1 MLPKVCI
8 SYSSQDAAYLQEFV
22 KILTSLENAGII
34 SSWTDQKLIP
44 GQNWDD
50 AIQSEFKSAD
60 VYILLL
66 SLDFFSSSYINS
78 IEKQIALDGEAHG
91 AVILP
96 IFLRKCD
103 FQKHGWLSERQGVPK
118 NKWVSDF
125 QSPQEK
131 DEIYHTI
138 SQAIGKA
145 IEQYT
150 NKKKSETLLYFA
162 FSNNARLLRERKR
175 VNYAL
180 TRFEENSEV
189 VNFRIGPTPEE
200 DDFLMDLDQKAYEEH
215 MAKELESIQ
224 VFVLLLDDSD
234 ECCQWQFNALER
246 HAEEKGLDSI
256 IQIFLFYNQSEE
268 GTDLNERVAEFV
280 EKHDGKVFHQLC
292 DNSADMTKII
302 THELDEHFQKNVKQ
316 VVVPGE
322 KKYVTFFFDPE
333 DARHLIKW
341 KIKQRLDEDD
351 EIEVITRPDAQ
362 KVSVTKAMLSQ
373 SCGVA
378 LYYGHANHN
387 WFDTI
392 QVYLRKFFVNEKHI
406 DPRIV
411 FIDEPDAD
419 VKDQMFVNRDLL
431 NNKTHKEVS
440 ILVDPN
446 QAASDLESFIQRV
459 KSSNNG

>member
-8 SYSSQDAAYLQEFV
+8 SYSSRDTDYFQEFV
-22 KILTSLENAGII
+22 KILTSLENAGLI
-34 SSWTDQKLIP
+34 SSWTDQKLVA

-50 AIQSEFKSAD
+50 EIQSEFKKAD

-66 SLDFFSSSYINS
+66 SLDFFSSSYINT
-78 IEKQIALDGEAHG
+78 IEKQIALDGEANG

-96 IFLRKCD
+96 VFLRECD
-103 FQKHGWLSERQGVPK
+103 FQRHQWIAQRHGVPK
-118 NKWVSDF
+118 GKWVSDF
-125 QSPQEK
+125 QTAQEK
-131 DEIYHTI
+131 DEINNQL
-138 SQAIGKA
+138 SQAIGEA
-145 IEQYT
+145 IQRYSD
-150 NKKKSETLLYFA
+150 KKKADTVLYFG

-180 TRFEENSEV
+180 TRFEENNDDI
-189 VNFRIGPTPEE
+189 NFRIGPTLDE
-200 DDFLMDLDQKAYEEH
+200 DDFLMDLGETEYKEH
-215 MAKELESIQ
+215 VWKELENSQ
-224 VFVLLLDDSD
+224 VFILLLDDAD
-234 ECCQWQFNALER
+234 ECCQWQYDTIER
-246 HAEEKGLDSI
+246 FAAEKGLDAMI
-256 IQIFLFYNQSEE
+256 KIFLFYNQSEE
-268 GTDLNERVAEFV
+268 GTDFNERVAAFV
-280 EKHDGKVFHQLC
+280 EEHKEKVVHQLC
-292 DNSADMTKII
+292 DNSADMTRII
-302 THELDEHFQKNVKQ
+302 TDELEEYFEEKAEEEQ
-316 VVVPGE
+316 VVGE

-341 KIKQRLDEDD
+341 KIKQRLDEDED
-351 EIEVITRPDAQ
+351 IEVITRPDARR
-362 KVSVTKAMLSQ
+362 VSVTKEMLSQ

-392 QVYLRKFFVNEKHI
+392 QVYLRKFFVNEKRI

-446 QAASDLESFIQRV
+446 QVASDLESFIQRV
-459 KSSNNG
+459 KSCNNG